1 MNIIAPQ
8 FIRDYF
14 LEKFKDNYKMSSG
27 ESELIVP
34 SVYISDDY
42 KRHMSINLDT
52 GLWQC
57 FKSGN
62 KGNFTQLYAYME
74 GLTYAQAEADILFKE
89 FDGQI
94 DSITHTPPKAK
105 RVEPSSAT
113 RLDELHLKSVT
124 VEDYDSEDRLVQHAW
139 TFLYERKLFDLESN
153 DRTYY
158 VSTKGRYAGRLIIP
172 FVENSEIFYFQ
183 ARALGEQTPKYL
195 NPSDDWPR
203 PSHILYPF
211 DEEADQVVICEGPLD
226 AISLQLQGVNATC
239 TMGCSVSEL
248 QVEALK
254 DFGRKIIIGYDN
266 DDAGKRGVCKFDYLR
281 RLKRM
286 ADLYIC
292 HPPSEDK
299 DWNDAHMRGQ
309 NLSGFVDNH
318 TKQYDYDYL
327 MNHLL
332 TTL

>member
-1 MNIIAPQ
+1 
-8 FIRDYF
+8 
-14 LEKFKDNYKMSSG
+14 MSSG

-34 SVYISDDY
+34 SVYVSDDY

-62 KGNFTQLYAYME
+62 KGNFLQLYAYME
-74 GLTYAQAEADILFKE
+74 GINYSQAEADILFKE

-94 DSITHTPPKAK
+94 ESITHT
-105 RVEPSSAT
+105 RPSKDFTTPSAT
-113 RLDELHLKSVT
+113 RIAELHLKSVT
-124 VEDYDSEDRLVQHAW
+124 VDDYESEDRLVQHAW
-139 TFLYERKLFDLESN
+139 SFLYERKLFDLESN
-153 DRTYY
+153 TRTYY
-158 VSTKGRYAGRLIIP
+158 VSTEGRYAGRLIIP

-211 DEEADQVVICEGPLD
+211 DEEADSLVVCEGPLD

-239 TMGCSVSEL
+239 TMGCSVSEY

-254 DFGRKIIIGYDN
+254 EFKGRIIIGYDN
-266 DDAGKRGVCKFDYLR
+266 DDAGRRGVSKLDYLR
-281 RLKRM
+281 RIKRM

-292 HPPSEDK
+292 HPPSEVK
-299 DWNDAHMRGQ
+299 DWNDSHMQGR
-309 NLSGFVDNH
+309 NLHEFVALRTN
-318 TKQYDYDYL
+318 KYDYDYL
-327 MNHLL
+327 INHLL

>member
-1 MNIIAPQ
+1 
-8 FIRDYF
+8 
-14 LEKFKDNYKMSSG
+14 MSSG

-62 KGNFTQLYAYME
+62 KGNFTQLYAYLE
-74 GLTYAQAEADILFKE
+74 GITYNQAEADILFKE

-94 DSITHTPPKAK
+94 ESITHTQPQYK
-105 RVEPSSAT
+105 VETPTAT
-113 RLDELHLKSVT
+113 KIGELHLKSVT

-139 TFLYERKLFDLESN
+139 TFLYERKLFDLERN

-158 VSTKGRYAGRLIIP
+158 VSTKGRYEGRLIIP
-172 FVENSEIFYFQ
+172 FVENSEIIYFQ

-211 DEEADQVVICEGPLD
+211 DEEGDKVVVCEGPLD

-239 TMGCSVSEL
+239 TMGCSVSEH

-254 DFGRKIIIGYDN
+254 EFEGTIIMGYDN
-266 DDAGKRGVCKFDYLR
+266 DDAGRRGMNKFDYLR
-281 RLKRM
+281 RIKRM
-286 ADLYIC
+286 ADLSIC
-292 HPPSEDK
+292 HPPLEFK
-299 DWNDAHMRGQ
+299 DWNDAHMQGRD
-309 NLSGFVDNH
+309 LSGFVELR
-318 TKQYDYDYL
+318 TEEYDYDYL
-327 MNHLL
+327 INHLL